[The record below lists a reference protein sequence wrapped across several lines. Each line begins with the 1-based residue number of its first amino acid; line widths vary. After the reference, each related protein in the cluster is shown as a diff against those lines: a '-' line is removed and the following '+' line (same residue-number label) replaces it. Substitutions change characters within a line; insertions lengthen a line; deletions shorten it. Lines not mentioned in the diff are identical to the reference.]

1 MRRFFPGNSLLDM
14 QQQPI
19 SGDIGS
25 LMAKGPPET
34 HIEPSNTFHDATA
47 HDLDISLKGTI
58 VPGVRSSLSLGV
70 TEQQASY

>member
-1 MRRFFPGNSLLDM
+1 M

-47 HDLDISLKGTI
+47 HDLDISLKETI
-58 VPGVRSSLSLGV
+58 VIWDKKFQVAIDYKGREKHYLPIP
-70 TEQQASY
+70 